1 MMVTGELNCCLQ
13 LFIVYIKRIKIIFK
27 DTDGVSLVGEVK
39 VEIFKF
45 NFLKLDLTDD
55 GEFNWLI

>member
-1 MMVTGELNCCLQ
+1 